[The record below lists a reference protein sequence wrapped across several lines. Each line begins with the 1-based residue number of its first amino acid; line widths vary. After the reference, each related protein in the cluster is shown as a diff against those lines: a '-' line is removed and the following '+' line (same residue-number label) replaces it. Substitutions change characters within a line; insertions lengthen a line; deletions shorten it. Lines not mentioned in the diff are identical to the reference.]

1 MPSKLLTMQ
10 VPVWVFWLKMALL
23 WPANAGLRVVCQPLP
38 RYVRIQTTLGIFG
51 FQGPSHQIYL
61 ISVPK
66 QVSEKT
72 YQLCPH
78 ASCNVAGLTADAN
91 ILIDQ
96 ARLRAGRYA
105 YQYQEPIPVEQ
116 LVEYVCNYKQ
126 FYTQRGGL
134 RPFGVA
140 FLFAGYDEHYGF
152 QLYQSDPSGNYSGW
166 KATVIGANNQAGK
179 SLLKSEYKTGEEAE
193 ESIPDVQEALKLAVK
208 VLNKTMDGTTA
219 AAAAEKMEL
228 YTMTLENGECA
239 HHILNKQEAQQV
251 IDAVEAEAASAGD
264 AQVWDIGCNSCLES
278 FVYQDENFCCTVD
291 TLPFWKTHFR
301 TERVRTLSV

>member
-1 MPSKLLTMQ
+1 MARRYDSSTTTFSPEGRLHQ
-10 VPVWVFWLKMALL
+10 VEYAIE
-23 WPANAGLRVVCQPLP
+23 AINNAGTCVGILAKDGIVMASER
-38 RYVRIQTTLGIFG
+38 RITSGLLA
-51 FQGPSHQIYL
+51 PA
-61 ISVPK
+61 K
-66 QVSEKT
+66 VSEKT
-72 YQLCPH
+72 YQLCNH

-96 ARLRAGRYA
+96 ARLRAGRYQ

-140 FLFAGYDEHYGF
+140 FLFAGYDEHHGF

-179 SLLKSEYKTGEEAE
+179 SLLKTEYKTGDEGE
-193 ESIPDVQEALKLAVK
+193 ESIPDLQEALKLAVK

-219 AAAAEKMEL
+219 AAASEKMEL
-228 YTMTLENGECA
+228 YTMSLEDGECA
-239 HHILNKQEAQQV
+239 HRILNKTEAQAV
-251 IDAVEAEAASAGD
+251 IDAVEAESASAGD
-264 AQVWDIGCNSCLES
+264 S
-278 FVYQDENFCCTVD
+278 
-291 TLPFWKTHFR
+291 
-301 TERVRTLSV
+301 

>member
-1 MPSKLLTMQ
+1 MARRYDSSTTTFSPEGRLHQ
-10 VPVWVFWLKMALL
+10 VEYAIE
-23 WPANAGLRVVCQPLP
+23 AINNAGTCVGILAKDGIVMASER
-38 RYVRIQTTLGIFG
+38 RITSGLLAPAKT
-51 FQGPSHQIYL
+51 
-61 ISVPK
+61 
-66 QVSEKT
+66 SEKT
-72 YQLCPH
+72 YQLCSH
-78 ASCNVAGLTADAN
+78 VSCNVAGLTADAN

-96 ARLRAGRYA
+96 ARLRAGRYT

-140 FLFAGYDEHYGF
+140 FLFAGYDDQYGF

-179 SLLKSEYKTGEEAE
+179 SLLKAEYKIGGEGSTEQE
-193 ESIPDVQEALKLAVK
+193 EGSIPDVQEALQLAVK

-228 YTMTLENGECA
+228 YTMTLDENGECV
-239 HHILNKQEAQQV
+239 HHILNKEEASKV
-251 IDAVEAEAASAGD
+251 IDAVDAESASAGD
-264 AQVWDIGCNSCLES
+264 S
-278 FVYQDENFCCTVD
+278 
-291 TLPFWKTHFR
+291 
-301 TERVRTLSV
+301 

>member
-1 MPSKLLTMQ
+1 MARRYDSSTTTFSPEGRLHQ
-10 VPVWVFWLKMALL
+10 VEYAIE
-23 WPANAGLRVVCQPLP
+23 AINNAGTCVGILAKDGIVMASER
-38 RYVRIQTTLGIFG
+38 RITSGLLAPAKT
-51 FQGPSHQIYL
+51 
-61 ISVPK
+61 
-66 QVSEKT
+66 SEKT
-72 YQLCPH
+72 YQLCSH
-78 ASCNVAGLTADAN
+78 VSCNVAGLTADAN

-105 YQYQEPIPVEQ
+105 YQYQESIPVEQ
-116 LVEYVCNYKQ
+116 LVEHVCNYKQ

-179 SLLKSEYKTGEEAE
+179 SLLKSEYKIGDEE

-208 VLNKTMDGTTA
+208 VLNKTMDGTSA

-228 YTMTLENGECA
+228 YTMTMDENGGCI
-239 HHILNKQEAQQV
+239 HHILNQEEASNV
-251 IDAVEAEAASAGD
+251 IDAVEAESASAGD
-264 AQVWDIGCNSCLES
+264 S
-278 FVYQDENFCCTVD
+278 
-291 TLPFWKTHFR
+291 
-301 TERVRTLSV
+301 